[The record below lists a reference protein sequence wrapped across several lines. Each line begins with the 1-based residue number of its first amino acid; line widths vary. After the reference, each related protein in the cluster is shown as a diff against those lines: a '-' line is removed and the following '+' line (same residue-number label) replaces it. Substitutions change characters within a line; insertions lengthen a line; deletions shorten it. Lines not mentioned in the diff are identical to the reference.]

1 MKRLPLLVALAL
13 AASMALPGTVSA
25 APPSVSITGVTV
37 NAGTGTVSGTA
48 AFAAVGSQS
57 VVTEES
63 VRADGQVANSAIG
76 EAAGVQLTDATITP
90 IAGGL
95 RFTWHLASLPEQTPP
110 EQVRYTWAFQI
121 GERIYQLIAKRTNML
136 TVNTIDDP
144 AGHIGQLASQKPFFQ
159 IRGSCSGSY
168 RGLPLNG
175 CFHLGFLEGA
185 FDVAN
190 KRVSMDVPF
199 EAKDSVGRV
208 IVPELKPGAIIQE
221 YAGAFVG
228 STAIAAA
235 IQYGPLSTPQASAA
249 MQRAINGLAPYYVG
263 PQVVLGVA
271 APGQDPTSITYSA
284 PGILSGTTFSGT
296 VSGLTAS
303 KNTVY
308 ARACNGTECSYST
321 FKAL

>member
-1 MKRLPLLVALAL
+1 MRRVPALVVLAV
-13 AASMALPGTVSA
+13 AVSMALPGAVSA
-25 APPSVSITGVTV
+25 APPSLSITGVTV
-37 NAGTGTVSGTA
+37 NGGTGSVSGTA
-48 AFAAVGSQS
+48 SFGAVGSQS

-63 VRADGQVANSAIG
+63 TKADGQVANSAVG

-95 RFTWHLASLPEQTPP
+95 RFTWHVASLPEQTPP

-121 GERIYQLIAKRTNML
+121 GNNIYQLIAKRTNLL

-144 AGHIGQLASQKPFFQ
+144 AGYIDRLASQKPFFQ
-159 IRGSCSGSY
+159 IRGSCSSSY

-175 CFHLGFLEGA
+175 CYHLGFLEGS

-190 KRVSMDVPF
+190 KRVTMDVPF

-208 IVPELKPGAIIQE
+208 IVPDLKPGATILE

-235 IQYGPLSTPQASAA
+235 IQYGPLSTADVSAN
-249 MQRAINGLAPYYVG
+249 MQRSINGLAPYHVG

-271 APGQDPTSITYSA
+271 APGQDPATITYSA
-284 PGILSGTTFSGT
+284 PGILSGSTFSGT

-308 ARACNGTECSYST
+308 ARACSGTECSYST

>member
-1 MKRLPLLVALAL
+1 MKRISVLVALAV
-13 AASMALPGTVSA
+13 AASMALPGAVSA

-37 NAGTGTVSGTA
+37 TGGTGSVTGTA
-48 AFAAVGSQS
+48 SFGAVGTQS

-63 VRADGQVANSAIG
+63 VKADGQVANSAVG
-76 EAAGVQLTDATITP
+76 EAAGIQLTDASITP
-90 IAGGL
+90 ITGGL
-95 RFTWHLASLPEQTPP
+95 RFAWHVASLPEQTPP

-121 GERIYQLIAKRTNML
+121 GESIYQLIAKRTNIL

-144 AGHIGQLASQKPFFQ
+144 AGHVERLASQQPFFQ
-159 IRGSCSGSY
+159 IRGGCTSTY
-168 RGLPLNG
+168 RGAPLNG
-175 CFHLGFLEGA
+175 CYHLGFLNGA

-208 IVPELKPGAIIQE
+208 IVPNLKPGAIIQE

-228 STAIAAA
+228 STAITAA
-235 IQYGPLSTPQASAA
+235 IQYGPLSTAAASAA
-249 MQRAINGLAPYYVG
+249 VQRAINGLAPYHVG
-263 PQVVLGVA
+263 SQVVLGVA
-271 APGQDPTSITYSA
+271 APGQDPATITYSA
-284 PGILSGTTFSGT
+284 PGVLSGSTFSGT